1 MNSSNTSP
9 IRNTKQQLNQQE
21 QQQQKTPPSS
31 SNNKLNSVDYLD
43 SPGTDLANKL
53 ASLTLNS
60 GIKNRILSFDERS
73 SKEIELECKIESGLD
88 FNESDGNHD
97 GSYIDEL
104 LNNGRDND
112 KE

>member
-1 MNSSNTSP
+1 MNSNNTSP
-9 IRNTKQQLNQQE
+9 IRNTKQQLNQQ

-31 SNNKLNSVDYLD
+31 SNNQLNSINYLD

-73 SKEIELECKIESGLD
+73 SKEIELECKIESDLN
-88 FNESDGNHD
+88 FNESGGNHD
-97 GSYIDEL
+97 GIYQDEL
-104 LNNGRDND
+104 LNKGRDND